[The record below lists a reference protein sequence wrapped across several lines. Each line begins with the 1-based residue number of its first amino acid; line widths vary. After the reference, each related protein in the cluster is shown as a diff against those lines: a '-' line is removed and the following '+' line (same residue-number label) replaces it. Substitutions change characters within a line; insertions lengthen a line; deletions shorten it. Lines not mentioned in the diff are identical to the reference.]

1 MSDPHVQISQGEL
14 SGTTEATATGAVR
27 RFAGIPYAASP
38 AGAGRFRP
46 PEPAPAW
53 DRVRA
58 ATEFGPAP
66 FQATE
71 GPMAGL
77 VPGMTPDRV
86 SEDCLTLNVWCPAGA
101 GAGEKLPVLL
111 WFYGGAFTIGSSS
124 LETYDGARL
133 AAEQNVVVVSA
144 NYRVGAFGF
153 LDLRDHG
160 GAEIG
165 AVANAGLRDQL
176 LAASWVRENI
186 AAFGGDPSRITVFG
200 ESAGAGCIIHLI
212 SSAGARGVIARAIAQ
227 SPGVD
232 FTQTADTAGI
242 IAGRL
247 LDELGAATAKE
258 LLEVPADRILAAQ
271 EAVALSSMAEYG
283 AMVFHP
289 VVDGDVVAATPSVA
303 LARGDAAGIDLL
315 IGSTTDEMRLYLD
328 PAANDISRAELTD
341 WTTRYLR
348 NRMGGR
354 TPPPERV
361 TALLD
366 AYTKRGEGTSRNGIA
381 DLWTALTTDGGM
393 RLPALR
399 LADAQSA
406 HNPRTYAYAF
416 TWQSRHPG
424 ADLGAFH
431 AVDLPFTFDTFDRV
445 GWAEFVGVDDA
456 GRSLGQAM
464 RSAWAAFAATG
475 DPSSASSGPWPRY
488 ETGQRA
494 MKILG
499 TPLGVAD
506 DPLAAVRDTWR
517 DLWDEAARPP
527 GFPA

>member
-1 MSDPHVQISQGEL
+1 MSNPHVQISQGEL
-14 SGTTEATATGAVR
+14 AGATEETPSGAVH

-38 AGAGRFRP
+38 AGAMRFRP
-46 PEPAPAW
+46 AEPGPAW
-53 DRVRA
+53 EGVRA
-58 ATEFGPAP
+58 AADFGPAP

-101 GAGEKLPVLL
+101 GEKLPVLL

-124 LETYDGARL
+124 LESYDGARL

-153 LDLRDHG
+153 LDLRNHG

-165 AVANAGLRDQL
+165 AVANIGLRDQL
-176 LAASWVRENI
+176 LAAGWVEENI
-186 AAFGGDPSRITVFG
+186 AAFSGDPSRITVFG

-212 SSAGARGVIARAIAQ
+212 SSAGARGSFARAIAQ

-232 FTQTADTAGI
+232 FTQTPETAAI

-247 LDELGAATAKE
+247 LTALGAATAKE

-289 VVDGDVVAATPSVA
+289 VIDGDVVAATPSVA

-328 PAANDISRAELTD
+328 PAANDISRAELTE
-341 WTTRYLR
+341 WTTRYLT
-348 NRMGGR
+348 NRMGG
-354 TPPPERV
+354 TAPTQERV

-366 AYTKRGEGTSRNGIA
+366 CYTKLGEGTSRNGIA

-416 TWQSRHPG
+416 NWQSHHPG

-431 AVDLPFTFDTFDRV
+431 AVDIPFTFDTFDRV

-475 DPSSASSGPWPRY
+475 DPSSARSGPWPRY
-488 ETGQRA
+488 ETGRRA
-494 MKILG
+494 TKILG
-499 TPLGVAD
+499 TPLAVAD
-506 DPLAAVRDTWR
+506 DPLGPVREWWR
-517 DLWDEAARPP
+517 DLWNETARPP